1 MFDKLDNSL
10 NAEIQADG
18 QIRVVKI
25 TSSGQVLEA
34 RRVNRMLE
42 ELSAQRT
49 ANVVLDLGE
58 LDAVWAITLA
68 VLVAA
73 YHMDREERPSVAV
86 VVPQPGVFDA
96 LCRRGLERFV
106 PLYQSVEDA
115 RILMLAS
122 GRTRPARRQVKLK
135 RRAKF
140 ARTARIRTPTTDA

>member
-96 LCRRGLERFV
+96 LCRRGLGRFV

-115 RILMLAS
+115 RILMAS
-122 GRTRPARRQVKLK
+122 GRARSARRQAKLK

-140 ARTARIRTPTTDA
+140 ARTARIRTPTADA